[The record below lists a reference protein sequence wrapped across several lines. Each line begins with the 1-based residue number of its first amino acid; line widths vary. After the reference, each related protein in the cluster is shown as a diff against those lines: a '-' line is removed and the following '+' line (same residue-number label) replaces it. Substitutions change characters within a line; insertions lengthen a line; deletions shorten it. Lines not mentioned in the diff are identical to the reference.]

1 MNINNELVL
10 QEPINFH
17 GIIIYQPTIREIF
30 KYGINEYNNQLLPY
44 LITLDMFNLTEEHKK
59 DLKVFDLI
67 NFNQDIFLYLLTSLQ
82 ILCRCQIKDIEIIN
96 NGIQNEI
103 KIKEGI
109 LNRDNFDEF
118 AEIVL
123 KIHARERPKE
133 DKLPDNPRQREIELK
148 LRANRARVKNNNELQ
163 LCDIINIV
171 KYGGKYRIT
180 TDEIKNMTLWELM
193 NAYKAKLEISHY
205 EDSFS
210 IALVAGDKNSTL
222 NDKHWVKQLRID
234 T

>member
-1 MNINNELVL
+1 MDISIELVL
-10 QEPINFH
+10 QEPINFN
-17 GIIIYQPTIREIF
+17 GLIIYQPIIRDIV
-30 KYGINEYNNQLLPY
+30 KYGINEYNNLLLPY
-44 LITLDMFNLTEEHKK
+44 LITLDIFDLTEEHKK

-67 NFNQDIFLYLLTSLQ
+67 NFNQDIFLYFLTSLQ

-133 DKLPDNPRQREIELK
+133 DKLPDNPRQRAVELK
-148 LRANRARVKNNNELQ
+148 LREGRKRLDKKNEISFS
-163 LCDIINIV
+163 DIINIV
-171 KYGGKYRIT
+171 KYGGKYHISN
-180 TDEIKNMTLWELM
+180 DEIKEMTLWELM
-193 NAYKAKLEISHY
+193 NAYKCKLGMSHY
-205 EDSFS
+205 EDSFD
-210 IALVAGDKNSTL
+210 IYLVSGNKDAIED
-222 NDKHWVKQLRID
+222 HWTKLLKV
-234 T
+234 